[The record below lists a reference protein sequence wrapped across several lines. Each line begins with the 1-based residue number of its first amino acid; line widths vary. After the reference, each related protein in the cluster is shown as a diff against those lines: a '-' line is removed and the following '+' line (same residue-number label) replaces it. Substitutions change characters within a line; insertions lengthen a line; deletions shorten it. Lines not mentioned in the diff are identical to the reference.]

1 MAFDE
6 RSLDEIG
13 KDYQENG
20 IGIHF
25 DRENGT
31 VTFLIN
37 GDADATITIEEY
49 EAKVQD
55 VTKEI
60 AERILNGEAV
70 DVSEIAFLDQ
80 EKLEAIIR
88 ESIPDESINITL
100 DDDKVIIAISEDA
113 IKDLGPSETDRA
125 IELARQ
131 ELMEEHDNQGS
142 VIEFDDMIIWAP
154 TEDTSEFFEK
164 LERLKELSGLT
175 EEIREVLSSGG
186 GSVEDK
192 IANMSDDLR
201 TEWYNFKSENPEASI
216 IGFETH
222 LKEEREQNYADLRD
236 MGRGKGISVDVAK
249 SNLEQ
254 LETDLKDVTALTQ
267 EINALVDS
275 GMSENE
281 VIANMSDDLKSLWED
296 YKAENPNGDLEG
308 FKQLAIEEQTK
319 IENKLANV
327 DNALAPANSPLQNT
341 APDAVVMPDFA
352 ENFIQA
358 MNHGGEYEPIVPDAN
373 IDGINIDGRDWESYA
388 EYDGQ
393 ININELVEQDGQGID
408 PIIADPAIVDEYND
422 IIGEIVWVVPFEPDA
437 IGIMPDV
444 TPIPPFEPSEYSFDQ
459 LLELVNNQ
467 TMVGG
472 DQTEYDTTGPTALS
486 LT

>member
-1 MAFDE
+1 
-6 RSLDEIG
+6 
-13 KDYQENG
+13 
-20 IGIHF
+20 
-25 DRENGT
+25 
-31 VTFLIN
+31 
-37 GDADATITIEEY
+37 
-49 EAKVQD
+49 
-55 VTKEI
+55 
-60 AERILNGEAV
+60 
-70 DVSEIAFLDQ
+70 
-80 EKLEAIIR
+80 
-88 ESIPDESINITL
+88 
-100 DDDKVIIAISEDA
+100 
-113 IKDLGPSETDRA
+113 
-125 IELARQ
+125 
-131 ELMEEHDNQGS
+131 
-142 VIEFDDMIIWAP
+142 
-154 TEDTSEFFEK
+154 
-164 LERLKELSGLT
+164 
-175 EEIREVLSSGG
+175 
-186 GSVEDK
+186 
-192 IANMSDDLR
+192 
-201 TEWYNFKSENPEASI
+201 
-216 IGFETH
+216 
-222 LKEEREQNYADLRD
+222 